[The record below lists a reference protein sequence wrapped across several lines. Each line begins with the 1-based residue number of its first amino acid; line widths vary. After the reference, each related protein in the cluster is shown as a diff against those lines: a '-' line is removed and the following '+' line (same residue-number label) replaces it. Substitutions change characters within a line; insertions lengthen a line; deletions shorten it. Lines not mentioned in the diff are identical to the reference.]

1 MEWLF
6 IILTILISYV
16 IIQLAID
23 RSLSAKLLKENLK
36 VLIEIRELLEKQNK
50 NMWEVRSKIKYSLK
64 YCIIDKWICDIFK
77 YTILKKVQL

>member
-50 NMWEVRSKIKYSLK
+50 NM
-64 YCIIDKWICDIFK
+64 
-77 YTILKKVQL
+77 

>member
-50 NMWEVRSKIKYSLK
+50 NNGQQQNHNHQQHQHKDSAASN
-64 YCIIDKWICDIFK
+64 
-77 YTILKKVQL
+77 